1 MKITYKFILKTY
13 VGPMILT
20 FFIVMFILLMHFMW
34 MQIDNLVGKGLSM
47 GVIAELI
54 MYALAT
60 FMPMGLPLATLL
72 ASIMTLGNLGEYNE
86 LLALK
91 AAGVSLPRIMKPL
104 IILMVFV
111 CGGSFFV
118 INNLTPYCYNQMFL
132 LLSDISRQN
141 QEIEFQDGIFF
152 NGFPDMSVRV
162 SRQDPQT
169 GLLTDVLI
177 YNNKDMAKMQTI
189 VADSGYISLSPDN
202 KFIIVDLYKGQLYE
216 QTRNYDWYSN
226 NVLSHHF
233 FDHQITLLPIS
244 GYSFERSDFNSFK
257 GNSETLNMNELSYQ
271 IDSLEHVQDSIV
283 NKFTN
288 TFMLTHVFKKYEKFK
303 SMDSINYPSSEY
315 VVHMLDTMD
324 VTARNIVF
332 TNAKRAAEDA
342 SGYLNYEI
350 EWVRYTSNQLFRAQE
365 SYQKKL
371 ALPFS
376 IMIFFLIGAP
386 LGAII
391 RKGGLGMPIV
401 TSVSFFI
408 IYYII
413 SILGQNF
420 VRDGSLPAY
429 IGVWLSSI
437 VLLPIAIFLTYK
449 STNDS
454 ALFNSDAYITKIKR
468 VVTFFKKIKK

>member
-1 MKITYKFILKTY
+1 
-13 VGPMILT
+13 
-20 FFIVMFILLMHFMW
+20 
-34 MQIDNLVGKGLSM
+34 
-47 GVIAELI
+47 
-54 MYALAT
+54 
-60 FMPMGLPLATLL
+60 
-72 ASIMTLGNLGEYNE
+72 
-86 LLALK
+86 
-91 AAGVSLPRIMKPL
+91 
-104 IILMVFV
+104 
-111 CGGSFFV
+111 
-118 INNLTPYCYNQMFL
+118 
-132 LLSDISRQN
+132 
-141 QEIEFQDGIFF
+141 
-152 NGFPDMSVRV
+152 
-162 SRQDPQT
+162 
-169 GLLTDVLI
+169 
-177 YNNKDMAKMQTI
+177 
-189 VADSGYISLSPDN
+189 
-202 KFIIVDLYKGQLYE
+202 
-216 QTRNYDWYSN
+216 
-226 NVLSHHF
+226 
-233 FDHQITLLPIS
+233 
-244 GYSFERSDFNSFK
+244 
-257 GNSETLNMNELSYQ
+257 
-271 IDSLEHVQDSIV
+271 
-283 NKFTN
+283 
-288 TFMLTHVFKKYEKFK
+288 MLTHVFKKYEKFK